1 MSDGT
6 AGPAPTLARIVELD
20 LDEPSGLRPPGACG
34 TVEPAG
40 PVLALV
46 RSKGH
51 PIGLVSGN
59 GAAGDPAGLRRAL
72 VEAALRDL
80 PVPDRPGGPAPAA
93 ESPATARPPLVSVIV
108 CTRDRTEMLRRS
120 LDSVVRTVYPRAEII
135 VVDNAP
141 TGDATERLV
150 RSRYADRIRYVRE
163 PVPGLSWARN
173 RGLAEARGEICAF
186 TDDDA
191 IADPHWVDAVV
202 ESFRRDAS
210 VGCVTGLV
218 LAAELETEAQVL
230 LEQYGSSARGYA
242 TRSWSLGDRADDP
255 LVQFSVGRF
264 GCGANMAFRTDVLRG
279 FGGFDTATGAGT
291 PARGGEDLL
300 AFLHVLSSGRTV
312 TYQPD
317 AIVWHRHR
325 RTMDALT
332 TQVFNFGVGY
342 GAFLAAAVS
351 REPGLLVELVRRL
364 PRGVWNW
371 QAARR
376 RHVRSAPSARTV
388 QRRLGHLEFG
398 GLLCGPFAY
407 LVSLWKQR
415 GLQPGEW
422 P

>member
-1 MSDGT
+1 
-6 AGPAPTLARIVELD
+6 
-20 LDEPSGLRPPGACG
+20 
-34 TVEPAG
+34 
-40 PVLALV
+40 
-46 RSKGH
+46 
-51 PIGLVSGN
+51 
-59 GAAGDPAGLRRAL
+59 
-72 VEAALRDL
+72 
-80 PVPDRPGGPAPAA
+80 
-93 ESPATARPPLVSVIV
+93 LVSVIV

-120 LDSVVRTVYPRAEII
+120 LDSVVRTAYPEAEII

-141 TGDATERLV
+141 TSDATEQLV
-150 RSRYADRIRYVRE
+150 RTRYPDRIRYVRE

-202 ESFRRDAS
+202 ETFRQDEA

-242 TRSWSLGDRADDP
+242 ARSWSLRDCADDP

-364 PRGVWNW
+364 PRGVWKW